1 MNPMEDIQVNNL
13 YKYSQFNIEIA
24 QEDNKKYIFNSCS
37 KKGQWFDLEEQ
48 KLIIDKSD
56 IDPLDIRQDIVS
68 DGLVVPVEIDELK
81 RIEKHFYK
89 ISTRDDILMFTIIL
103 SMACNYRCKYC
114 FEGDRTHNKQVMSE
128 ETIEATAKFIADRY
142 NELPN
147 VKTVQIKWFGGEPLL
162 HLDIIEKIYSELD
175 KYNIPTEYWMFSN
188 GRLLTSDY
196 VERLS
201 KYKQSNHAI
210 SITIDGLSETNA
222 EIKGCSKDDLAIV
235 LNNIKNAQE
244 KLNITLKINVC
255 ESNKHELTAIM
266 DLLANMNISIKV
278 MLERIYGSND
288 SIEYNEIYKLIHD
301 IDKYVKDKRYKLTMI
316 YHSDLKICE
325 GNSVNHYTIAPD
337 GALYKCENTANI
349 KEYQCGSVFTGFKET
364 EISHY
369 FTDFNL
375 EEKCINCK
383 YLPICYGS
391 CRYSRL
397 TKSDRF
403 VCEKFLE
410 RKERQLKVL
419 ADRSKF
425 EDTAT
430 EGIL

>member
-1 MNPMEDIQVNNL
+1 MNPMDITLNNL
-13 YKYSQFNIEIA
+13 YKYSQFNIEVDTK
-24 QEDNKKYIFNSCS
+24 ENGDKYIFNTYTC
-37 KKGQWFDLEEQ
+37 KGLWIDKEDQ

-56 IDPLDIRQDIVS
+56 IDPLDISQDIVENGIVI
-68 DGLVVPVEIDELK
+68 DNTLDELQ
-81 RIEKHFYK
+81 RIKDHYTN
-89 ISTRDDILMFTIIL
+89 ISTRDDILMFTIIP

-147 VKTVQIKWFGGEPLL
+147 VKVVQIKWFGGEPLL

-188 GRLLTSDY
+188 GRLLTPAY
-196 VERLS
+196 AERLS
-201 KYKQSNHAI
+201 KYRQSNHKI
-210 SITIDGLSETNA
+210 TITIDGLPDTNA
-222 EIKGCSKDDLAIV
+222 KVKDCSINDLDIV
-235 LNNIKNAQE
+235 LNNIKNVQA
-244 KLNITLKINVC
+244 KLNIVLKINVSN
-255 ESNKHELTAIM
+255 SNKHEIM
-266 DLLANMNISIKV
+266 QIIELLNNIKLFIPVK
-278 MLERIYGSND
+278 LERTYGSDD
-288 SIEYNEIYKLIHD
+288 SIEYNEIHKI
-301 IDKYVKDKRYKLTMI
+301 INETEQYVKDRHYNI
-316 YHSDLKICE
+316 NILKNSEVRICE
-325 GNSVNHYTIAPD
+325 GNLKNHYTIAPD
-337 GALYKCENTANI
+337 GALYRCENTTNVE
-349 KEYQCGSVFTGFKET
+349 EYQCGSIFTGFKET

-383 YLPICYGS
+383 YLPMCYGS

-419 ADRSKF
+419 ADRNK
-425 EDTAT
+425 
-430 EGIL
+430 